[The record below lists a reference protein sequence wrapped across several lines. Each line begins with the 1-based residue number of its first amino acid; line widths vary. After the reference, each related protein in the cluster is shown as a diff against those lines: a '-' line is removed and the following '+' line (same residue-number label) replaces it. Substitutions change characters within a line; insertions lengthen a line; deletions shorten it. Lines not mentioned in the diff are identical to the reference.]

1 MRTLHAPIVAGEQLP
16 LLLTVPE
23 AARVLRVSRT
33 TAYELAQ
40 RFVASGGA
48 DGLPVRRV
56 GHQLRVPRD
65 ELLRFIGAAVPAG
78 SPPRLRVLRHGDG
91 AA

>member
-1 MRTLHAPIVAGEQLP
+1 MDVFPYLMRTLHAPIVAGEQLP

-23 AARVLRVSRT
+23 AARVLRVART

-40 RFVASGGA
+40 RFVASGA
-48 DGLPVRRV
+48 DGL
-56 GHQLRVPRD
+56 VPRD
-65 ELLRFIGAAVPAG
+65 ELLRYIGAAVPAG